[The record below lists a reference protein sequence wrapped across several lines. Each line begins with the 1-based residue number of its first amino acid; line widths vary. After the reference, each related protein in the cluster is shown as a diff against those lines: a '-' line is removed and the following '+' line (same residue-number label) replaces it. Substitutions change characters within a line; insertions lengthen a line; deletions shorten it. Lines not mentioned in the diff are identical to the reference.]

1 MGNQQ
6 WEIAGNRPYSRET
19 TRRNATLMFD
29 VLLESRKM
37 RSPRPLFAATVSTA
51 LHVGIVA
58 AGIGGAAVVAT
69 SPEMNPIWDQ
79 LARFLAPPNAPSVV
93 GGERVSF
100 VALTREGSTKGEDA
114 GVPVPVK
121 EEAKD
126 GEAVVPAKE
135 AQEVRL
141 SDVMELAEAAQ
152 TVGAFTIIDV
162 DSIAERDPTSAA
174 PVYPPVLLTR
184 GIEGSAV
191 MRFVIDSTGRVDMS
205 TVRVMDATHQE
216 FARAVRDAMPRMK
229 FRPAKRGAVPVRQL
243 VEQPYMFRIEAPPPT
258 RRRPPG
264 PDGARSA

>member
-1 MGNQQ
+1 
-6 WEIAGNRPYSRET
+6 
-19 TRRNATLMFD
+19 MFE
-29 VLLESRKM
+29 VLLESRQV
-37 RSPRPLFAATVSTA
+37 RSPRPVLAALASAA
-51 LHVGIVA
+51 LH
-58 AGIGGAAVVAT
+58 AGIILAGVGGAAVVAT
-69 SPEMNPIWDQ
+69 SPEMNPVWDQ

-93 GGERVSF
+93 GGERVEF
-100 VALTREGSTKGEDA
+100 VALNREGATKGADA

-126 GEAVVPAKE
+126 GEAVVPVTA

-174 PVYPPVLLTR
+174 PEYPALLLSR

-205 TVRVMDATHQE
+205 TVRVMNATHQE

-229 FRPAKRGAVPVRQL
+229 FRPAKRGEVPVRQL
-243 VEQPYMFRIEAPPPT
+243 VEQPYMFRIEAPPP
-258 RRRPPG
+258 RRRPPTPG
-264 PDGARSA
+264 AARSA